1 MEKINL
7 WEQVSNRCLKC
18 AIRALDGET
27 TPTAATVEVVKA
39 LVETA
44 CMIDTLNLRWEQQ
57 KSISIPAFCE
67 EGDFSG
73 EATP

>member
-1 MEKINL
+1 MKNEDL
-7 WEQVSNRCLKC
+7 WGQVGRECL
-18 AIRALDGET
+18 AHASRLLNAET